1 MREKAVGRRERRQ
14 RAREATGKTGGGGG
28 FRPRGL
34 GLGGAGGPRLQ
45 KLLFAI
51 DEGVD
56 VVGGQFD
63 AVAVGDGVGGAGF
76 DAVAAE
82 NAARVVYVVGLR
94 IALARRNTIGG
105 GIFGSFDVDAI
116 RRTGCGAEKT
126 AYALFVAV
134 LVALQNMDAAVAG
147 LHAGGHVR
155 ETFGRSFAKHRA

>member
-1 MREKAVGRRERRQ
+1 VREKTVGRRERKQ

-105 GIFGSFDVDAI
+105 SIFGSFDVDAI

-134 LVALQNMDAAVAG
+134 LVTLKNMDAAIAW
-147 LHAGGHVR
+147 LYGGRRVGK
-155 ETFGRSFAKHRA
+155 TFGSSFAEHGA